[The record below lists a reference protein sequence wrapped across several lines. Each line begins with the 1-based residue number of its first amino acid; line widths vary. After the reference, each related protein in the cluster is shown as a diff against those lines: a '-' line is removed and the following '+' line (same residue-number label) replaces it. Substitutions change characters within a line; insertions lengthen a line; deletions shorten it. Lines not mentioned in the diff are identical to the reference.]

1 MTNAS
6 TVMTN
11 ANLNNISNTQMPNY
25 NDAINKITDITNS
38 NNAIARANAAEQRAW
53 QERMISQTNQFNL
66 AEAAKNR
73 DWQEMMSNTAHQREI
88 KDLKAAGL
96 NPILS
101 AMGGQGAHV
110 GSGATAS
117 GVTGSGAS
125 ADTDKSA
132 NAAIVG
138 LMGNMLTAQTRL
150 AEMSTSAM
158 TNLATADKYT
168 SMNEIVA
175 NISAAAQR
183 DVQAMRNEHDRYIH
197 ENYPSNA
204 YQAIS
209 ALLGLFGD
217 NSPVGNIKSAVTS
230 GVDAAKS
237 AVSNVKDAYIKQG
250 SQYKAEAGNFTGNK
264 YLPSVDSKSI
274 LGKLFPSLVKPQG
287 GGRR

>member
-38 NNAIARANAAEQRAW
+38 NNAIARANAAEQRDW
-53 QERMISQTNQFNL
+53 QAKMIRETNQFNL

-73 DWQEMMSNTAHQREI
+73 DWQAMMSNTAHQREI

-117 GVTGSGAS
+117 GVSGSGAS

-183 DVQAMRNEHDRYIH
+183 DVQSMRNQHDRYIH
-197 ENYPSNA
+197 ENYPNNA

-209 ALLGLFGD
+209 ALVGLLGD
-217 NSPVGNIKSAVTS
+217 NNPISNIKNAVSS
-230 GVDAAKS
+230 GVDVAKS
-237 AVSNVKDAYIKQG
+237 AVDAVKGIFGENGPAVNLKRGATFYPR
-250 SQYKAEAGNFTGNK
+250 E
-264 YLPSVDSKSI
+264 KSI
-274 LGKLFPSLVKPQG
+274 RFVPESNNARGG
-287 GGRR
+287 GGRAARR